1 MLIKPDKND
10 LGDKRLS
17 AEEGVIKKREECLTQ
32 ASAHRIAGQNELED
46 PERSAGPRLYYTEV
60 IQRIRKAAGYTADG
74 NPRVQI
80 LDGSPGNVA
89 IYRIKHRGEY
99 DGSEFLETR
108 RPPNGLH
115 PDFFKDHVYVT
126 GMPKDWL
133 PEYSHVILD
142 TSLLP
147 VREIRGWRS
156 VVMALI
162 KSGALTYQQAINQ
175 FGEAVGERSGRWHEQ
190 LRPYRYGVNHEQRST

>member
-1 MLIKPDKND
+1 MLVQPDINE

-17 AEEGVIKKREECLTQ
+17 PEEGVIKLRQECLEQ
-32 ASAHRIAGQNELED
+32 AAANRIPFQKELED
-46 PERSAGPRLYYTEV
+46 QERSAGPRLYYTEI

-74 NPRVQI
+74 NPRIQI

-115 PDFFKDHVYVT
+115 RDFFKDHVYVT

-156 VVMALI
+156 VVMALV

-175 FGEAVGERSGRWHEQ
+175 FGEANGQRSTPWHEQ
-190 LRPYRYGVNHEQRST
+190 LRSFKYGAPNE